1 MGRLLE
7 ALRQAADPVRQQ
19 QAASLRM
26 LKASEPGPAGSV
38 LYVFL
43 MDPPVKNADYTMSRI
58 LAEAYPLEV
67 EVLWATL
74 RDAYAAPM
82 HRLTLQVV
90 HPAAGV
96 PASSR

>member
-1 MGRLLE
+1 
-7 ALRQAADPVRQQ
+7 
-19 QAASLRM
+19 
-26 LKASEPGPAGSV
+26 
-38 LYVFL
+38 
-43 MDPPVKNADYTMSRI
+43 MSRI